1 MRVARRTFLASTMAT
16 VAAPAVLRVAFADA
30 PQFVL
35 KMHHAF
41 SAVSSAHDK
50 FLAP

>member
-16 VAAPAVLRVAFADA
+16 VAAPAVLRVAFADV

-35 KMHHAF
+35 KMHHGF

-50 FLAP
+50 F